1 MVLHAERRG
10 RPLHARPRGRAHLR
24 PGWRRARLRV
34 PRRLEGLTLTL
45 TLTLTLS
52 LTLTLTLTL
61 ALTKVIALS
70 VYAKQQLRKRID
82 APSTG
87 LGDGGAEGEEVGV
100 ESGRERRMAP
110 GNLL

>member
-1 MVLHAERRG
+1 VLTFA
-10 RPLHARPRGRAHLR
+10 AVITRAN
-24 PGWRRARLRV
+24 PN
-34 PRRLEGLTLTL
+34 PKPNPNPNPDPDPE
-45 TLTLTLS
+45 S
-52 LTLTLTLTL
+52 LTLTLT
-61 ALTKVIALS
+61 LTKVIALS

-100 ESGRERRMAP
+100 DSGRERRMAP

>member
-1 MVLHAERRG
+1 MRLALLLVGIVLTFA
-10 RPLHARPRGRAHLR
+10 AVITRAN
-24 PGWRRARLRV
+24 PN
-34 PRRLEGLTLTL
+34 PKPNPNPNPDPDPE
-45 TLTLTLS
+45 S
-52 LTLTLTLTL
+52 LTLTLT
-61 ALTKVIALS
+61 LTKVIALS

-100 ESGRERRMAP
+100 DSGRERRMAP

>member
-1 MVLHAERRG
+1 MRLALLLVGLVLTFA
-10 RPLHARPRGRAHLR
+10 AVITRANPNPKPNPNPNPDPDPVTL
-24 PGWRRARLRV
+24 A
-34 PRRLEGLTLTL
+34 LTLTR
-45 TLTLTLS
+45 TLIVTLTLS
-52 LTLTLTLTL
+52 LT
-61 ALTKVIALS
+61 LTKVIALS

-100 ESGRERRMAP
+100 DSGRERRMAP

>member
-1 MVLHAERRG
+1 MRLALLLAGLVLTFA
-10 RPLHARPRGRAHLR
+10 AVITRAN
-24 PGWRRARLRV
+24 PN
-34 PRRLEGLTLTL
+34 PKPNPNPNPDPDPE
-45 TLTLTLS
+45 S
-52 LTLTLTLTL
+52 LTLTLT
-61 ALTKVIALS
+61 LTKVIALS

-100 ESGRERRMAP
+100 DSGRERRMAP

>member
-1 MVLHAERRG
+1 VRLALLLVGIVLTFA
-10 RPLHARPRGRAHLR
+10 AVITRAN
-24 PGWRRARLRV
+24 PN
-34 PRRLEGLTLTL
+34 PKPNPNPNPDPDPE
-45 TLTLTLS
+45 S
-52 LTLTLTLTL
+52 LTLTLT
-61 ALTKVIALS
+61 LTKVIALS

-100 ESGRERRMAP
+100 DSGRERRMAP

>member
-1 MVLHAERRG
+1 MRLALLLVGLVLTFA
-10 RPLHARPRGRAHLR
+10 AVITRAN
-24 PGWRRARLRV
+24 PN
-34 PRRLEGLTLTL
+34 PKPNPNPNPDPDPE
-45 TLTLTLS
+45 S
-52 LTLTLTLTL
+52 LTLTLT
-61 ALTKVIALS
+61 LTKVIALS

-100 ESGRERRMAP
+100 DSGRERRMAP